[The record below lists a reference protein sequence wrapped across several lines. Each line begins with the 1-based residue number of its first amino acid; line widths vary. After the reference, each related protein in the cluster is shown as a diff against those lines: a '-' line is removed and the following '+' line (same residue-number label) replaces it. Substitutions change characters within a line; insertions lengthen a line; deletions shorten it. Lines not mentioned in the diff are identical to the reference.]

1 MDAIASITCT
11 NSTLIYLLVL
21 ALEDSDKKT
30 TGQQGFSRD
39 KDSAILDT
47 RLSFVT
53 MKTTVFTL
61 FCPSPNRT
69 SIHYRLLDERGIG
82 KENAGGY
89 QCEVMNGLNRYEK
102 RIWLLVGML
111 CILVMQ
117 CLIMMI
123 IIIFRSLQK
132 LQINCSIPAM
142 QSRHLCI
149 HKVI

>member
-1 MDAIASITCT
+1 M
-11 NSTLIYLLVL
+11 L

-69 SIHYRLLDERGIG
+69 SIHYRLLDERGILLLLSVG

-89 QCEVMNGLNRYEK
+89 QCEVVNGLNRYEK

-111 CILVMQ
+111 CILVHVMQ

-132 LQINCSIPAM
+132 LQINCSIPAL